1 MATNDLLASAVHTAL
16 TDDAPRR
23 RTGPH
28 APLPTGGAAPTV
40 ATDTPAETPPQY
52 AEEDP
57 RTRAALR
64 AAELREH
71 LGDDLGDGVDEFYI
85 DPRIIPDGW
94 SYEWKRY
101 TTLGAQDP
109 SYQVSLARGGWEAV
123 PASRHPELM
132 PDNWKGAH
140 IERKGMI
147 LMERPAEITEQVKA
161 REERKARDQVG
172 QKEQQL
178 YGAPAGQFQRDNKGN
193 PLVKVAKSYE
203 PMAIPKE

>member
-1 MATNDLLASAVHTAL
+1 MATNDPLANAVHTAL
-16 TDDAPRR
+16 NDEPRR
-23 RTGPH
+23 RSGPH
-28 APLPTGGAAPTV
+28 APLPTGVAPTPG
-40 ATDTPAETPPQY
+40 APPSSAPPVTQY

-57 RTRAALR
+57 RARAARR

-94 SYEWKRY
+94 SYEWKRH

-109 SYQVSLARGGWEAV
+109 SYQVSLARGGWESV
-123 PASRHPELM
+123 PAHRHPELM
-132 PDNWKGAH
+132 PDNWKGTA

-147 LMERPAEITEQVKA
+147 LMERPLEITEQVKA
-161 REERKARDQVG
+161 RELRKAREQVG

-178 YGAPAGQFQRDNKGN
+178 YGAPPGTFQRDNKGN
-193 PLVKVAKSYE
+193 PLVKVAKTYE
-203 PMAIPKE
+203 PMKIPES

>member
-1 MATNDLLASAVHTAL
+1 MNDPIANAVHTAL

-28 APLPTGGAAPTV
+28 APLPTGVARATV
-40 ATDTPAETPPQY
+40 ATDQPAETPRATY

-57 RTRAALR
+57 RVRAARR

-85 DPRIIPDGW
+85 DPRVIPEGW
-94 SYEWKRY
+94 SYEWKRH

-109 SYQVSLARGGWEAV
+109 SYQVALARGGWESV
-123 PASRHPELM
+123 PAHRHPEMM
-132 PDNWKGAH
+132 PDNWKGAA

-161 REERKARDQVG
+161 RELRKAREQVG

-178 YGAPAGQFQRDNKGN
+178 YGAPAGQFARDNKGN

-203 PMAIPKE
+203 PIPIPKT